1 MVRTAAR
8 PRIEP
13 IEPAD
18 EAALDAWWALQ
29 DAGRRADRP
38 SDPPP
43 CRRELGA
50 ELRVPWPGEMPAAW
64 LARAGDVV
72 VGAAALYLPTLD
84 NLGNAFGELVV
95 HPAHRRRGTG
105 RALLEQLAAAAR
117 AAGRVRLIG
126 EVHSPLDADGPGV
139 GFASAAGAVRAL
151 ATTRRRLALPP
162 APADVPAAPGG
173 YEPVGWL
180 GPTPER
186 WRADIAVLTGR
197 MTLDAPL
204 DDLHLDPER
213 YDARRVRD
221 RDAAR
226 AARGMRTSVTAVR
239 HVATGRLVA
248 FTDVVVR
255 AGVPGHAEQAD
266 TLVAPDHRGHRLG
279 MLVKLANLMRL
290 RAAHPAVTAVDTV
303 NADSNPWMV
312 AINDALGFRPLDRWT
327 EWELEL

>member
-221 RDAAR
+221 RAPPAPPAACAR
-226 AARGMRTSVTAVR
+226 ASPPCATSRPAGWWRSPTSWCGRACRGMRSRPTPSSRPITA
-239 HVATGRLVA
+239 
-248 FTDVVVR
+248 
-255 AGVPGHAEQAD
+255 
-266 TLVAPDHRGHRLG
+266 
-279 MLVKLANLMRL
+279 
-290 RAAHPAVTAVDTV
+290 
-303 NADSNPWMV
+303 
-312 AINDALGFRPLDRWT
+312 AIGWACWSSSRT
-327 EWELEL
+327 